1 MKIRGDD
8 EADRETLSI
17 INVHFVHL
25 ERHFLDGSGR
35 DRAGRQQRRIP
46 IGITN
51 ILVWV
56 SWVRARHRVGIF

>member
-8 EADRETLSI
+8 EADRDTISI
-17 INVHFVHL
+17 INGQL